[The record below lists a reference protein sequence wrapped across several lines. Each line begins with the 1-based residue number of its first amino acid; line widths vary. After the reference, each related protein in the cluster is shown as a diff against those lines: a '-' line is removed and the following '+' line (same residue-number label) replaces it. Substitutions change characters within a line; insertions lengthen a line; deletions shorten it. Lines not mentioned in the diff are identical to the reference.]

1 MKLVGIKALKPGA
14 KLSAPIYSVSGKMI
28 LGQGTVLTQAYIDK
42 LKSLKIYSVYIEDD
56 KFDDV
61 EIIDA
66 IDYTTRTIATQVL
79 NEVVK
84 LAAGGKE
91 FDEYKAKEMARRI
104 IEDVKSNNKDNI
116 NLFCNMVMDDNIIA
130 HSITVCIL
138 ASLIADRMQ
147 YNFDKMWDLAV
158 GAILHDIGRENSQ
171 EELPE
176 HTQKGFDILRKC
188 QGLSLHSS
196 IVAYQHHENFDGSG
210 YPRGLKGDQISEFS
224 RIVSIADFY
233 DTMLAFSTPEKPI
246 MPHQVYEDI
255 LARSGTVFDPEI
267 VKIFRDTVA
276 IYPNGCVV
284 EINDGRRGVVI
295 RQNRGTPHR
304 PVIRTFAEGENAVQ
318 EDVDLVKNLT
328 VFIREV
334 ILD

>member
-1 MKLVGIKALKPGA
+1 MKLVGVKSLKPGA
-14 KLSAPIYSVSGKMI
+14 KLSAPIYSSSGKMI
-28 LGQGTVLTQAYIDK
+28 LGQGTELTQAYIDK

-61 EIIDA
+61 KIIDA
-66 IDYTTRTIATQVL
+66 IDYTTRTIANQVL

-104 IEDVKSNNKDNI
+104 IEDVKSNNKDNV
-116 NLFCNMVMDDNIIA
+116 NLFCNMVMDDDIIA

-138 ASLIADRMQ
+138 SALIGDRMQ

-188 QGLSLHSS
+188 HGLSLNSS

-210 YPRGLKGDQISEFS
+210 YPRGLKGEQISEFS
-224 RIVSIADFY
+224 RIVSLADFY
-233 DTMLAFSTPEKPI
+233 DSMLSFSTPEKPI
-246 MPHQVYEDI
+246 MPHHVYEDI

-284 EINDGRRGVVI
+284 EMNDGRRGVVI
-295 RQNRGTPHR
+295 RQNSGTPHR
-304 PVIRTFAEGENAVQ
+304 PVVRIFAEGGCESQ
-318 EDVDLVKNLT
+318 EEIDLVKNPT
-328 VFIREV
+328 VFICEV